1 MIPVT
6 SLVFGNFYFDYYTY
20 KFGLEFKLDL
30 GLGLGLRLVFLGF
43 ISKCLCE
50 WNIHRSVVEWIE
62 RLVLKQ

>member
-20 KFGLEFKLDL
+20 KFGLEFKL
-30 GLGLGLRLVFLGF
+30 GLGLRLGLVFLGF

-62 RLVLKQ
+62 CLVLKQ